1 MALRISAIAEKISVV
16 LVLGMMTLGVESQ
29 RPAQAFGLGL
39 QGSSTGSWTLPSN
52 ATDSTRLSGTQGG
65 TQNLLDWGLT
75 RSQVP
80 TCATCTDFNNFV
92 EFNGNPLNPELGQ
105 AFSLGQLT
113 YRNASTTD
121 LVNGQFQTVDFA
133 MPLQISL
140 LFNQSDAPLT
150 PFNIG
155 FNILNTPNVPD
166 DPLASADILSFETT
180 GSPLQRFQLG
190 GKRYVLNLLGF
201 GTAIGSLSGAFRV
214 VEAMSPM
221 ELFTVSL
228 FARIDEEDPIGNSCH

>member
-1 MALRISAIAEKISVV
+1 M
-16 LVLGMMTLGVESQ
+16 
-29 RPAQAFGLGL
+29 
-39 QGSSTGSWTLPSN
+39 PSN
-52 ATDSTRLSGTQGG
+52 ATNSTQLSGTQGG
-65 TQNLLDWGLT
+65 TDNLLDWGLT

-80 TCATCTDFNNFV
+80 TCTACTDFNNFV
-92 EFNGNPLNPELGQ
+92 EFNGNSFNPEVGTV
-105 AFSLGQLT
+105 FSLGQLT

-155 FNILNTPNVPD
+155 FSILNTPNIPD
-166 DPLASADILSFETT
+166 NPLASADVLSFQTT
-180 GSPLQRFQLG
+180 DSPRQGFQLA

-201 GTAIGSLSGAFRV
+201 GTAIGSLSGAFHV
-214 VEAMSPM
+214 AEAMSPM
-221 ELFTVSL
+221 ELFTASL
-228 FARIDEEDPIGNSCH
+228 FARIDEEEPMGRSCH